1 MTVAMEE
8 PVGTREPD
16 GGAGRL
22 PAVDAVLDPITIP
35 LAMSPQAV
43 PTPAMLAFGAF
54 YEAYRPRLARALA
67 LTLGDPGLGA
77 EAADEAMTRA
87 YARWDTVAGYRNPEG
102 WVYRVGVNWGRSF
115 LRKRRR
121 EEGRVYVEEGA
132 EQPFSDP
139 AVLRALA
146 ALPVDHRTV
155 VVCRFHLDW
164 SVEQTAVVLGVAQ
177 GTVKSRLNR
186 ALAKLAAD
194 LREAP

>member
-1 MTVAMEE
+1 MTVDMEE
-8 PVGTREPD
+8 PVDAREPD

-22 PAVDAVLDPITIP
+22 PAVDAVLDPVTIP
-35 LAMSPQAV
+35 LSVSPRAV
-43 PTPAMLAFGAF
+43 PAALDFGVF

-87 YARWDTVAGYRNPEG
+87 YARWDTVADYRNPEG

-121 EEGRVYVEEGA
+121 EEGRVYLEEGA
-132 EQPFSDP
+132 DQPFSDP

-164 SVEQTAVVLGVAQ
+164 SVEQTAAALGVAQ